1 MCLNASCGESPDA
14 RNASE
19 DESKNAMNHHPTFA
33 RQNGGVLEGY
43 DFMMRLRIRIGLLAV
58 IIEAAGHSLA
68 QPANVLPEGKAAKP
82 LRHAHAHND
91 YEHKRPLL
99 DALECGFCSVEADI
113 WLVDGRLLVA
123 HDRRRVKPERT
134 LEALY
139 LEPLRERV
147 RRNGG
152 RVYPGGP
159 ETILLVD
166 VKSDAEKTYAALRE
180 VLKEYADILTVF
192 RGGATATNAVTVI
205 ISGNR
210 DRQAMT
216 NDTVRYAALD
226 GRLEDLDST
235 APNQFIPLVS
245 ESWTKLFTWHGVGQI
260 PKAEQEKLQ
269 QTVAKAHLQ
278 GRKLRFWA
286 TPDEPAIWKALL
298 DAGVDL
304 LNADDLAG
312 LQNFLLKRSQE

>member
-1 MCLNASCGESPDA
+1 
-14 RNASE
+14 
-19 DESKNAMNHHPTFA
+19 
-33 RQNGGVLEGY
+33 
-43 DFMMRLRIRIGLLAV
+43 MRLRIRIGLLAV
-58 IIEAAGHSLA
+58 LFGAACHSLA
-68 QPANVLPEGKAAKP
+68 QPANVLPEGKAPKP

-99 DALECGFCSVEADI
+99 DALERGFCSVEADI

-123 HDRRRVKPERT
+123 HDRSGVKPERT
-134 LEALY
+134 LQALY

-166 VKSDAEKTYAALRE
+166 VKSDAEKTYAVLRE
-180 VLKEYADILTVF
+180 VLKEYADMLTVF
-192 RGGATATNAVTVI
+192 RAGGTATNAVTVI

-210 DRQAMT
+210 DRQGMAS
-216 NDTVRYAALD
+216 DAVRYAALD
-226 GRLEDLDST
+226 GRLEDLDSG
-235 APNQFIPLVS
+235 APNHFIPLVS
-245 ESWTKLFTWHGVGQI
+245 ESWTKLFTWRGTGQM

-269 QTVAKAHLQ
+269 QTVAKSHLQ

-286 TPDEPAIWKALL
+286 TPDQPAIWKALL

-312 LQNFLLKRSQE
+312 LQKFLLKHSQE